1 MIRCILDEQEGG
13 SFRWIDIAQPQPDE
27 LEKVAAD
34 FGLSHYAVKDCL
46 EPDHLPKFENTDG
59 YQFAI
64 VRFHSPK
71 KAEEVKSLSV
81 KQLPVRNGH
90 AVEHEMA
97 TVQNLTS
104 KIAFF
109 YNDNFLITIHRQ
121 PVSFMDEIRE
131 KYVDAGFV
139 KAPSA
144 AVVKVIWYVLYS
156 YEKEAE
162 ALVAQIDRLERRI
175 FLRERIPDLQQRL
188 YMLKRKASLCQRI
201 LFVTRDVMVRITTT
215 PDDAASLQD
224 VRDLHNKLEV
234 AYDQMLEDVTNLL
247 NVYISLSAQRTND
260 VVKILTIFSVF
271 FMPLTFIAGIYG
283 MNFDYMP
290 ELKHKW
296 GYPATLLFMVAV
308 ALGIYIWFRRK
319 RWL

>member
-13 SFRWIDIAQPQPDE
+13 NFRWMDIAQPQPDE
-27 LEKVAAD
+27 LEQVAAD

-64 VRFHSPK
+64 VRFYSPK
-71 KAEEVKSLSV
+71 TDEHKSLSV
-81 KQLPVRNGH
+81 AHLSAKNGH
-90 AVEHEMA
+90 TAGYEMS

-109 YNDNFLITIHRQ
+109 YNDNFLITIHRR
-121 PVSFMDEIRE
+121 PVSFMDDIRE
-131 KYVDAGFV
+131 KYVDGGFV
-139 KAPSA
+139 KTPSA
-144 AVVKVIWYVLYS
+144 AVVKTIWYVLHS

-188 YMLKRKASLCQRI
+188 YLLKRKASLCQRI
-201 LFVTRDVMVRITTT
+201 LFVTRDVMARITTT

-224 VRDLHNKLEV
+224 VRDLHNKLEI

-283 MNFDYMP
+283 MNFKHMP
-290 ELKHKW
+290 ELEHKW
-296 GYPATLLFMVAV
+296 GYPATLLFMAAV
-308 ALGIYIWFRRK
+308 SLGIYIWFRRK